1 MIARTWRGATR
12 AADAIEYA
20 DYVRQTGVAA
30 YRATPG
36 NRGAYL
42 LYRIAGERAEFLAVS
57 LWDDLDAIRAFA
69 GEDVTRAV
77 FYPDGDRYLIQA
89 DERADHWEV
98 VEGDGA

>member
-12 AADAIEYA
+12 AADAAQYA

-36 NRGAYL
+36 NRAAFL

-57 LWDDLDAIRAFA
+57 LWDDLEAIRAFA
-69 GEDVTRAV
+69 GDDVTRAV
-77 FYPDGDRYLIQA
+77 FYPAGDRYLIEA

-98 VEGDGA
+98 VGADQT